1 MEKTMSSIYIYRIEM
16 GSVYLNKGDDS
27 PLKSLGKFKNDEE
40 ARAACEKHYEKA
52 CKGLLNLGRNIP
64 QKHYA

>member
-1 MEKTMSSIYIYRIEM
+1 MSNIYMYRIER

-40 ARAACEKHYEKA
+40 AKIACEKHYEKA
-52 CKGLLNLGRNIP
+52 CKGLLNLGRNTP
-64 QKHYA
+64 KKYYV